1 MISSLFGNKC
11 FLRWW
16 IFISLHLAA
25 IFPIVHY
32 DVFNRLMV
40 ADKSKISLL
49 IIFLFISATMIIGKK
64 SYQRYS
70 EIFYTK
76 SVWDVT
82 QACIGL
88 GLIGTVVG
96 FIMTLDG
103 AAFDKLDTANMESA
117 RLVLKQM
124 INGMGTALWTTLV
137 GYVASMSLK
146 SQLSNYE
153 NFDNEAK
160 FSPDDM
166 FFADE
171 DAEEGNL

>member
-1 MISSLFGNKC
+1 
-11 FLRWW
+11 
-16 IFISLHLAA
+16 
-25 IFPIVHY
+25 
-32 DVFNRLMV
+32 
-40 ADKSKISLL
+40 
-49 IIFLFISATMIIGKK
+49 MIIGKK